1 MGDTTIAAAAVV
13 ATFIFCVA
21 ALAAVVEAL
30 IIYVEALGAAKFES
44 LYITLIQSAL
54 DAST

>member
-1 MGDTTIAAAAVV
+1 MSAATAAATTLV

-44 LYITLIQSAL
+44 LYNLNSKCP
-54 DAST
+54 